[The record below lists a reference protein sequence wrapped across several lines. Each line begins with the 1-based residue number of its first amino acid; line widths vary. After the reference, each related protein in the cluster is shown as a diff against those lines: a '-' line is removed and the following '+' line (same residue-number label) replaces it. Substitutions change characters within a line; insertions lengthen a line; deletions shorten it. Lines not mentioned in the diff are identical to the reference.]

1 MRALAPAFARLAL
14 THDPHA
20 VREAWLC
27 DVYKRFGDAWRNQ
40 TTGKPFDPRMPHA
53 PGSARA
59 KVAFE
64 RLRDEGGRAEG
75 SAEGSVALPPA
86 DGWPLPQPRPPS
98 PPSPPSPPVLHAV
111 VVDLLGGVDA
121 VEVVQGPL
129 LGCWD
134 PLPLHLQ
141 DCLPPLPLTPPR
153 H

>member
-1 MRALAPAFARLAL
+1 MQ
-14 THDPHA
+14 HHA
-20 VREAWLC
+20 VVTLTFAEVGTCMDRW
-27 DVYKRFGDAWRNQ
+27 
-40 TTGKPFDPRMPHA
+40 T
-53 PGSARA
+53 PGSP
-59 KVAFE
+59 
-64 RLRDEGGRAEG
+64 
-75 SAEGSVALPPA
+75 PPA
-86 DGWPLPQPRPPS
+86 
-98 PPSPPSPPVLHAV
+98 PPVLQAV